1 MHREAI
7 VLAGRQTMK
16 NQYEIEVIEH
26 PFINNINVFLV
37 NLDYRTPHL
46 HDDIEVILVL
56 GGQVNMRIR
65 NQEYH
70 LGLDSCVL
78 FNSLQP
84 HDFHSDHGGT
94 LILCLQVSPKFCSA
108 YFPAISSLQFDGHDI
123 NQIFTANLRG
133 EFKSLL
139 LEIACQYY
147 AKDFGYEFSCISL
160 VNQLFWLLLKNVP
173 SHILTEEERKANIQ
187 KAERLNRILSYI
199 DENYMNKILLTDIAE
214 RENLSMPYLSHF
226 FKDNL
231 NQTFQEYLMNLRF
244 SHARDMI
251 MENRL
256 KLIDICLECG
266 FSDYRYLYQAFLK
279 NYGCTPREYQKLHN
293 QAASTKKYRSP
304 QSLETFYTFENAR
317 VILEDLHKN
326 ERSRPPVNAGF

>member
-1 MHREAI
+1 
-7 VLAGRQTMK
+7 MK

-26 PFINNINVFLV
+26 PYINNINVFLV

-56 GGQVNMRIR
+56 DGQVNMRIR
-65 NQEYH
+65 NQEY
-70 LGLDSCVL
+70 LLEPGSCVL

-84 HDFHSDHGGT
+84 HDFHSEQGGT
-94 LILCLQVSPKFCSA
+94 LILCLQVSPKFCVT

-123 NQIFTANLRG
+123 NRDLDDGSRG
-133 EFKSLL
+133 YVKNLL
-139 LEIACQYY
+139 LEIAYRYY
-147 AKDFGYEFSCISL
+147 RKEFGYEFSCISL
-160 VNQLFWLLLKNVP
+160 VNQLFWFLVKNVP
-173 SHILTEEERKANIQ
+173 SHILTEEERKATIQ
-187 KAERLNRILSYI
+187 KAERLNRILNFI
-199 DENYMNKILLTDIAE
+199 DENYMNKILLTDIAG
-214 RENLSMPYLSHF
+214 RENLSMTYLSHF

-244 SHARDMI
+244 SHARDMV

-293 QAASTKKYRSP
+293 QAAATKKYRSP
-304 QSLETFYTFENAR
+304 QSSETFYTIENAR
-317 VILEDLHKN
+317 VILEDLHTRNQSVVMEIDNHSLK
-326 ERSRPPVNAGF
+326 